1 MNTNTNANTNTNTN
15 KEFSL
20 EEQEKEM
27 LFWESNYEL
36 LWRRLESNNVRTRLC
51 RLINFG
57 FSISRPNTI
66 VRKPDPSNVVI
77 N

>member
-1 MNTNTNANTNTNTN
+1 MSTNTNTNTNTN

-36 LWRRLESNNVRTRLC
+36 LWRRLDAKRARAQIGRLF
-51 RLINFG
+51 NFG
-57 FSISRPNTI
+57 FSISRPITMAGNL
-66 VRKPDPSNVVI
+66 DPSKVI
-77 N
+77 IN